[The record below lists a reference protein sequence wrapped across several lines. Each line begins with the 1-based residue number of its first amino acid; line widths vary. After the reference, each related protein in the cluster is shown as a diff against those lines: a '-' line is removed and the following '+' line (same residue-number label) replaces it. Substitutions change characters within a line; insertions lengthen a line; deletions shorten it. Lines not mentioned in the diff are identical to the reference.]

1 MAQETKW
8 KSQGVPHEVP
18 KMKLVPS
25 SGYYSVDPGIHH
37 VGYPEEEENSSCD
50 DSDDDDARNEE
61 EQDDGELQNV
71 DPHEVDRIGDL
82 EEKQAGA
89 ELCQAQSSFS

>member
-1 MAQETKW
+1 M
-8 KSQGVPHEVP
+8 
-18 KMKLVPS
+18 S
-25 SGYYSVDPGIHH
+25 SFW
-37 VGYPEEEENSSCD
+37 YPEEEENSSCD

-82 EEKQAGA
+82 EEKYERYQ
-89 ELCQAQSSFS
+89 EKEILSNKNKKRRRLNYVEIEDV

>member
-1 MAQETKW
+1 M
-8 KSQGVPHEVP
+8 
-18 KMKLVPS
+18 S
-25 SGYYSVDPGIHH
+25 SFW
-37 VGYPEEEENSSCD
+37 YPEEEENSSCD

-82 EEKQAGA
+82 EEKY
-89 ELCQAQSSFS
+89 ERY